1 MRGKEERKK
10 GRKEER
16 TLGCRIIITIIQ
28 KGKRCS
34 QRDARRK
41 RTFEAIMEKKEGK

>member
-10 GRKEER
+10 GRKER

>member
-1 MRGKEERKK
+1 MRGKGKK

-16 TLGCRIIITIIQ
+16 TLGCRVIITIIQ
-28 KGKRCS
+28 KEKRCS

>member
-1 MRGKEERKK
+1 MRGKGKK

-16 TLGCRIIITIIQ
+16 TLGYRVIITIIQ

-34 QRDARRK
+34 QRDARRR